1 MASSDRAGRYVQQ
14 IQGYSAFIPAD
25 LPPSPPLR
33 LDDQAHHLLS
43 EADLALGRLD
53 GAVRTLPDAD
63 QFTLMYVRKEAVLS
77 SRIEG
82 TRSSLDDVLREEAG
96 VPGKRPAD
104 IGEVRNYIA
113 ALNHGLALLPDLP
126 VSVRLIREVHRVLLS
141 DVRGSERQPGEIRT
155 SQNWIGFA
163 GATLAQAS
171 FVPPPPDEV
180 GPALSRLE
188 RFIHDEGPMPFLVKT
203 ALIHAQ
209 FETIHPFLDGN
220 GRVGRLLLTLLL
232 CSQGLLSRPV
242 LYLSEYFA
250 MNQLRYY
257 DLLQGVHDRGE
268 WEEWVRFYLR
278 GVSDVAKRS
287 AGAAYSILELREA
300 HRSLVAAELGRGTA
314 SGLALLE
321 RLYSEPIL
329 NVNRAREATALTYRA
344 AADLVDHFVQLGLLE
359 EITGHARNR
368 QFRYTPYVDIFE
380 KQ

>member
-1 MASSDRAGRYVQQ
+1 VQQ
-14 IQGYSAFIPAD
+14 IQGYTAFMPAD
-25 LPPSPPLR
+25 LPPSPPLL
-33 LDDQAHHLLS
+33 LDDHAQHLLS

-53 GAVRTLPDAD
+53 GAIRTLPDAD

-96 VPGKRPAD
+96 VPGKRPTD

-113 ALNHGLALLPDLP
+113 ALNHGLALLSELP

-188 RFIHDEGPMPFLVKT
+188 RFIHDAAPTPFLVKT

-220 GRVGRLLLTLLL
+220 GRVGRLLITLLL

-268 WEEWVRFYLR
+268 WEEWVSFYLR

-287 AGAAYSILELREA
+287 AGAAHSILELRET
-300 HRSLVAAELGRGTA
+300 HRSLVATELGRGAA

-344 AADLVDHFVQLGLLE
+344 AADLVEHFVQLGLLE
-359 EITGHARNR
+359 EITGQARNR